1 MAHDPVCMRD
11 PAPDPRNRSAKGL
24 PARPAPRRLAVLIP
38 AYNEAEAIGD
48 VVAGVLAQQPSLVKA
63 GVALTVIVVD
73 DGSIDGAGAIAS
85 QVGADLVIRHKVN
98 RGLGAAVPTG
108 LQRAR
113 DEGFDLLLKLDAD
126 GQHDP
131 GDILAMITPI
141 LHDEAEVVYG
151 CRFGRI
157 AYRMPMVRRWG
168 NAVFCALMRGLTGW
182 PLRDSQPGIIAV
194 SKDYLK
200 VAHLPGSYNY
210 AQQVLL
216 DAFHKG
222 MRFAQV
228 DVSFRARTSGRSFVS
243 LAYPFK
249 ALGQIFW
256 LLVSL
261 KPLNVFGPIGAAFLL
276 LGGGVAA
283 WQMAHWFMGD
293 AARPVENVNLVL
305 GSALFGLQT
314 LFFGVL
320 AELIVRR
327 R

>member
-1 MAHDPVCMRD
+1 M
-11 PAPDPRNRSAKGL
+11 K
-24 PARPAPRRLAVLIP
+24 PAPRRLAVLIP
-38 AYNEAEAIGD
+38 ALNEAEAIGA
-48 VVAGVLAQQPSLVKA
+48 VVNGVLAQQPALVKL
-63 GVALTVIVVD
+63 GVALTVMVVD
-73 DGSIDGAGAIAS
+73 DGSFDGTGAIAS

-98 RGLGAAVPTG
+98 RGLGAAVRTG

-131 GDILAMITPI
+131 ADIPAMIGPI

-151 CRFGRI
+151 SRFGRI
-157 AYRMPMVRRWG
+157 AYRMPLVRRWG
-168 NAVFCALMRGLTGW
+168 NAVFCALMRWLTGW
-182 PLRDSQPGIIAV
+182 PLKDSQPGIIAV

-200 VAHLPGSYNY
+200 VALLPGSYNY

-228 DVSFRARTSGRSFVS
+228 EVAFRERTTGRSFVS

-261 KPLNVFGPIGAAFLL
+261 RPLTVFGPIGALFLAV
-276 LGGGVAA
+276 GFGVAA
-283 WQMAHWFMGD
+283 WQLSLWFMGE

-305 GSALFGLQT
+305 GCALFGLQT

>member
-1 MAHDPVCMRD
+1 MK
-11 PAPDPRNRSAKGL
+11 PAPK
-24 PARPAPRRLAVLIP
+24 RLVVLIP
-38 AYNEAEAIGD
+38 ALNEAEAIGA
-48 VVAGVLAQQPSLVKA
+48 VVNGVLAQQPALVKA
-63 GVALTVIVVD
+63 GVALTVMVVD
-73 DGSIDGAGAIAS
+73 DGSWDGTGAIAS
-85 QVGADLVIRHKVN
+85 QVGADLVIRHKIN
-98 RGLGAAVPTG
+98 RGLGAAVRTG

-131 GDILAMITPI
+131 ADIPAMIAPI

-151 CRFGRI
+151 SRFGRI
-157 AYRMPMVRRWG
+157 AYRMPLVRRWG

-182 PLRDSQPGIIAV
+182 PLKDSQPGIIAV

-200 VAHLPGSYNY
+200 VALLPGSYNY

-228 DVSFRARTSGRSFVS
+228 EVAFRERTSGRSFIS

-261 KPLNVFGPIGAAFLL
+261 RPLTVFGPIGAAFLA
-276 LGGGVAA
+276 LGLGVAA
-283 WQMAHWFMGD
+283 WQMTRWAMGE
-293 AARPVENVNLVL
+293 AAKPVENVNLVL

>member
-1 MAHDPVCMRD
+1 
-11 PAPDPRNRSAKGL
+11 
-24 PARPAPRRLAVLIP
+24 
-38 AYNEAEAIGD
+38 
-48 VVAGVLAQQPSLVKA
+48 VAGVLDQQPALATA

-73 DGSIDGAGAIAS
+73 DGSSDGAGAVAT

-98 RGLGAAVPTG
+98 RGLGAAVRTG

-131 GDILAMITPI
+131 ADILAMITPI
-141 LHDEAEVVYG
+141 LQDEAEVVYG
-151 CRFGRI
+151 NRFGRI
-157 AYRMPMVRRWG
+157 SYRMPLIRRWG
-168 NAVFCALMRGLTGW
+168 NAAFCSLMRGLTGW
-182 PLRDSQPGIIAV
+182 PLKDSQPGIIAV
-194 SKDYLK
+194 SRDYLK
-200 VAHLPGSYNY
+200 VALLPGSYNY

-222 MRFAQV
+222 MRFSQV
-228 DVSFRARTSGRSFVS
+228 DVAFRARTSGRSFIS

-261 KPLNVFGPIGAAFLL
+261 RPLQVFGPVGAAFLT
-276 LGGGVAA
+276 LGGSVAA
-283 WQMAHWFMGD
+283 WQIARWILGET
-293 AARPVENVNLVL
+293 ARPVENVNLVL
-305 GSALFGLQT
+305 GCALFGLQT

>member
-1 MAHDPVCMRD
+1 MTP
-11 PAPDPRNRSAKGL
+11 PK
-24 PARPAPRRLAVLIP
+24 RLAVLIP
-38 AYNEAEAIGD
+38 AFNEAESIGA
-48 VVAGVLAQQPSLVKA
+48 VVAGVLAQQPALVKR
-63 GVALTVIVVD
+63 GVDLTVIVVD

-98 RGLGAAVPTG
+98 RGLGAAVRTG

-113 DEGFDLLLKLDAD
+113 DEGFDLLVKLDAD

-131 GDILAMITPI
+131 ADILAMIAPI

-151 CRFGRI
+151 DRFGRI
-157 AYRMPMVRRWG
+157 AYRMPLVRRWG
-168 NAVFCALMRGLTGW
+168 NAVFCALMRWLTGW
-182 PLRDSQPGIIAV
+182 PLKDSQPGIIAV

-200 VAHLPGSYNY
+200 VALLPGDYNY

-222 MRFAQV
+222 MRFAQAP
-228 DVSFRARTSGRSFVS
+228 VSFRERTSGRSFVS

-261 KPLNVFGPIGAAFLL
+261 RPLTVFAPIGAAFLA
-276 LGGGVAA
+276 LGFGVAA
-283 WQMAHWFMGD
+283 WQIAHWFMGE

-305 GSALFGLQT
+305 GCALFGLQT

>member
-1 MAHDPVCMRD
+1 M
-11 PAPDPRNRSAKGL
+11 
-24 PARPAPRRLAVLIP
+24 
-38 AYNEAEAIGD
+38 
-48 VVAGVLAQQPSLVKA
+48 AGVLAQQPALVKA

-73 DGSIDGAGAIAS
+73 DGSTDGAGAVAS

-98 RGLGAAVPTG
+98 RGLGAAVRTG

-131 GDILAMITPI
+131 ADILAMITPI
-141 LHDEAEVVYG
+141 LLDEAEVVYG

-157 AYRMPMVRRWG
+157 AYRMPLLRRWG
-168 NAVFCALMRGLTGW
+168 NAVFCALMRRLTGW
-182 PLRDSQPGIIAV
+182 PLKDSQPGIIAV
-194 SKDYLK
+194 SRDYLK
-200 VAHLPGSYNY
+200 VALLPGSYNY

-228 DVSFRARTSGRSFVS
+228 DVAFRERTSGRSFVS

-261 KPLNVFGPIGAAFLL
+261 KPLNVFAPVGAAFLL

-283 WQMAHWFMGD
+283 WQIAQWSMGE
-293 AARPVENVNLVL
+293 AVRPVQNVNLVL
-305 GSALFGLQT
+305 GCVLFGLQT